1 MRKTTLIA
9 GAVAGGLLALTVG
22 AASAQDQEL
31 PPGPNRALV
40 YGKCRTC
47 HDLQYLVESAGV
59 PRSTWNDLLDSMKQY
74 GLELAQGRARQDPR
88 ISRHLSRPQSAQGD
102 GRRRAGRRAAAAVD
116 GAKVFQEQ
124 CSACHQPN
132 GQGVAGQFPPLAG
145 NTDLFL
151 SETYP
156 AMVVLG
162 GLTGKIDVEGKTF
175 NAVMPPLNYLSDAEV
190 AAAVNYR
197 ARRLGQRQAAARRH
211 QAARRRRGG
220 GGAPAEDSRRAGLR
234 PPPAAQGGGEEVTL
248 SVLRATSPDS
258 QGPARG
264 RPCSVSPRCRTPPG
278 TALLGQNR

>member
-47 HDLQYLVESAGV
+47 HDLQYLKESAGI
-59 PRSTWNDLLDSMKQY
+59 PRSAWNDMLDSMKQY
-74 GLELAQGRARQDPR
+74 GLELPKDERAKILEYLGTYLGPN
-88 ISRHLSRPQSAQGD
+88 PPKAT
-102 GRRRAGRRAAAAVD
+102 AAAAPAAAPAAAVD

-124 CSACHQPN
+124 CGACHQPN
-132 GQGVAGQFPPLAG
+132 GLGAPGQFPPLAG

-151 SETYP
+151 SESYP

-162 GLTGKIDVEGKTF
+162 GLSGKIEVEGKTF

-190 AAAVNYR
+190 AAAINYVR
-197 ARRLGQRQAAARRH
+197 GAWGNDKLRPSGIKPLDAAAV
-211 QAARRRRGG
+211 AAVRQQKI
-220 GGAPAEDSRRAGLR
+220 PAEQVYTRRQQLK
-234 PPPAAQGGGEEVTL
+234 AA
-248 SVLRATSPDS
+248 AKK
-258 QGPARG
+258 
-264 RPCSVSPRCRTPPG
+264 
-278 TALLGQNR
+278 